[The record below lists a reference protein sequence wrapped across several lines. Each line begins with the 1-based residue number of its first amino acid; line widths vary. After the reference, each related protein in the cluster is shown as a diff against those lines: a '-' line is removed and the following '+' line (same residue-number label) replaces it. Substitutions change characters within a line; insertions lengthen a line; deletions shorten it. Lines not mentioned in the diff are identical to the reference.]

1 MATSTKQNLSL
12 GKLRRAV
19 DGNNSYTA
27 AASMSQMSGSSAT
40 SPAPV
45 KMSDFSISAVN
56 EGLSGFEYL
65 FEQTAENYEME
76 FSNEG
81 GLFNKRIANRTEN
94 LSWSFDG
101 NLDVTIGSADYI
113 AQVTAGSITN
123 TGGAV
128 AGTFN
133 QSGSLKAKFA
143 EDGQSD
149 GFNDH
154 ATRYNTSV
162 SKSIEIVDT
171 YGGVPSCLLFGSMV
185 SKSDGT
191 TIKVEDLN
199 IGDEILTVSLQGSTD
214 ESSGD
219 WENDTFNK
227 SGSFTSNTTT
237 IKRVMY
243 EFSNSYYNINN
254 GQELIT
260 GEHHMLYRE
269 AGNENWVWKT
279 APTFQVG
286 DYLMDRQGNEV
297 AISSLE
303 INQNPDGYE
312 VVQLDVEPDDFYI
325 GQTFL
330 VHNKG
335 SNDEPTYPTTQWQ
348 NAAGDFNLHLLDADT
363 SISGEGVVSAVKTI
377 GLANG
382 SGNSS
387 FSCQQPSNGNI
398 ELKVSV
404 STSGD
409 PGVNG
414 TGNSATGFGNNQNSV
429 AAASTYF
436 MRFQLIETKAN
447 PGDLDAEDRTITI
460 TNNGVS
466 NTDIDINCR
475 FESL

>member
-27 AASMSQMSGSSAT
+27 AMSMSQASGSSAT

-56 EGLSGFEYL
+56 EGVSGFTYL

-113 AQVTAGSITN
+113 AQVTAGTITN
-123 TGGAV
+123 TAGAI

-133 QSGSLKAKFA
+133 QSGSIKAKFA

-149 GFNDH
+149 GYNDH

-171 YGGVPSCLLFGSMV
+171 YGGVPSCLLFGSPV
-185 SKSDGT
+185 SKSDGSVVN
-191 TIKVEDLN
+191 VEDLD
-199 IGDEILTVSLQGSTD
+199 IGDEILTVSLPNATD
-214 ESSGD
+214 ESVGN
-219 WENDTFNK
+219 WKNDTFNQT
-227 SGSFTSNTTT
+227 GSFTQHSSSV
-237 IKRVMY
+237 KRVMY
-243 EFSNSYYNINN
+243 EFSQHYYNINS
-254 GQELIT
+254 GSELIT

-269 AGNENWVWKT
+269 AGNENWIWNF
-279 APTFQVG
+279 APTFQIG
-286 DYLMDRQGNEV
+286 DFLMDKQGNEV

-303 INQNPDGYE
+303 QHINPDGYE
-312 VVQLDVEPDDFYI
+312 VVQLDVEPDDFYV

-335 SNDEPTYPTTQWQ
+335 SDDEPTYPSTKWTT
-348 NAAGDFNLHLLDADT
+348 APGDRT
-363 SISGEGVVSAVKTI
+363 ISGNLGDTVVVDEAMTI
-377 GLANG
+377 QLANG
-382 SGNSS
+382 SGATAITNSQTS
-387 FSCQQPSNGNI
+387 AGAVTMKISY
-398 ELKVSV
+398 

-409 PGVNG
+409 PGPDG
-414 TGNSATGFGNNQNSV
+414 TGNSASGFVTFPQNSISFTTGTLHFRIQAI
-429 AAASTYF
+429 AAAS
-436 MRFQLIETKAN
+436 
-447 PGDLDAEDRTITI
+447 GDGTGTSTISF
-460 TNNGVS
+460 TNNGVTNS
-466 NTDIDINCR
+466 DLDLTLNFT
-475 FESL
+475 

>member
-1 MATSTKQNLSL
+1 MATDVKQNLSL

-27 AASMSQMSGSSAT
+27 AASMSQMSGSVAT

-45 KMSDFSISAVN
+45 KMSDFSISAVD
-56 EGLSGFEYL
+56 EGLGGFTYL
-65 FEQTAENYEME
+65 FEQTAENYQVE
-76 FSNEG
+76 FSDSG
-81 GLFNKRIANRTEN
+81 SLFNQRIASRTEN

-101 NLDVTIGSADYI
+101 TLDVTIGSADYI
-113 AQVTAGSITN
+113 AQVTAGTITN
-123 TGGAV
+123 TDGAI

-143 EDGQSD
+143 EDGQSN

-191 TIKVEDLN
+191 TTKVEDLN
-199 IGDEILTVSLQGSTD
+199 IGDEILTVSLPGSTD
-214 ESSGD
+214 ESSGN
-219 WENDTFNK
+219 WENDKFNTT
-227 SGSFTSNTTT
+227 SSFTPHSASVQ
-237 IKRVMY
+237 RVLY

-260 GEHHMLYRE
+260 GEHHMLYRQ

-286 DYLMDRQGNEV
+286 DYLMDKNGNEV
-297 AISSLE
+297 AISSIDLSV
-303 INQNPDGYE
+303 NPDGYE

-335 SNDEPTYPTTQWQ
+335 SNSEPTYPNTKFSNQ
-348 NAAGDFNLHLLDADT
+348 AGDFTMAGDMGDT
-363 SISGEGVVSAVKTI
+363 VISDLKTI
-377 GLANG
+377 QLANG
-382 SGNSS
+382 DGNTAITNSQTS
-387 FSCQQPSNGNI
+387 AGNVTLTI
-398 ELKVSV
+398 AL

-409 PGVNG
+409 PGTGGSDNSG
-414 TGNSATGFGNNQNSV
+414 TGFISFPKNDLSFTSGTLRYRIKAV
-429 AAASTYF
+429 AAAS
-436 MRFQLIETKAN
+436 
-447 PGDLDAEDRTITI
+447 GDGTGTATISF
-460 TNNGVS
+460 TNNGVTNS
-466 NTDIDINCR
+466 DMDITLN
-475 FESL
+475 FS

>member
-1 MATSTKQNLSL
+1 MATDVKQNLSL

-27 AASMSQMSGSSAT
+27 AASMSQMSGSVAT

-45 KMSDFSISAVN
+45 KMSDFSISAVD
-56 EGLSGFEYL
+56 EGLGGFTYL
-65 FEQTAENYEME
+65 FEQTAENYQVE
-76 FSNEG
+76 FSDSG
-81 GLFNKRIANRTEN
+81 SLFNQRIASRTEN

-101 NLDVTIGSADYI
+101 TLDVTIGSADYI
-113 AQVTAGSITN
+113 AQVTAGTITN
-123 TGGAV
+123 TDGAI

-143 EDGQSD
+143 EDGQSN

-191 TIKVEDLN
+191 TTKVEDLS
-199 IGDEILTVSLQGSTD
+199 IGDEILTVSLPGSTD
-214 ESSGD
+214 ESSGN
-219 WENDTFNK
+219 WENDKFNTT
-227 SGSFTSNTTT
+227 SSFTPHSASVQ
-237 IKRVMY
+237 RVLY

-260 GEHHMLYRE
+260 GEHHILHRQS
-269 AGNENWVWKT
+269 GSNECGWKT

-286 DYLMDRQGNEV
+286 DYLMDKNGNEV
-297 AISSLE
+297 AISSIDLSV
-303 INQNPDGYE
+303 NPDGYE

-335 SNDEPTYPTTQWQ
+335 SNDEPTYPNTKFSNQ
-348 NAAGDFNLHLLDADT
+348 AGDFTMAGDMGDT
-363 SISGEGVVSAVKTI
+363 VISDLKTI
-377 GLANG
+377 QLANG
-382 SGNSS
+382 DGNTAITNAQTSA
-387 FSCQQPSNGNI
+387 GNVTLTI
-398 ELKVSV
+398 AL

-409 PGVNG
+409 PGTGGSDNSG
-414 TGNSATGFGNNQNSV
+414 TGFISFPKNDLNFQSGTLRYRIKAV
-429 AAASTYF
+429 AAAS
-436 MRFQLIETKAN
+436 
-447 PGDLDAEDRTITI
+447 GDGTGSSII
-460 TNNGVS
+460 SFTNNGVTNS
-466 NTDIDINCR
+466 DMDITLN
-475 FESL
+475 FS

>member
-1 MATSTKQNLSL
+1 MATDNKQNLSL

-27 AASMSQMSGSSAT
+27 VVSMSQMSGSVAT

-45 KMSDFSISAVN
+45 KMSDFSISAVD
-56 EGLSGFEYL
+56 EGLSGFTYL
-65 FEQTAENYEME
+65 FEQTAEDYEVE
-76 FSNEG
+76 FSDEG

-101 NLDVTIGSADYI
+101 TLDVSFGGADYV
-113 AQVTAGSITN
+113 AEVTAGTITN
-123 TGGAV
+123 TAGAI

-133 QSGSLKAKFA
+133 QSGSVKAKFA

-171 YGGVPSCLLFGSMV
+171 YGGVPSCLLFGSPV
-185 SKSDGT
+185 SKSDGSVVD
-191 TIKVEDLN
+191 VEDLN

-214 ESSGD
+214 ESVGD
-219 WENDTFNK
+219 WENDTFNQ

-237 IKRVMY
+237 VKRVMY

-269 AGNENWVWKT
+269 SGNENWVWKT
-279 APTFQVG
+279 APTFEVG
-286 DYLMDRQGNEV
+286 DYLMNKQGNEV
-297 AISSLE
+297 VITSLE
-303 INQNPDGYE
+303 NNVNPDGYE

-335 SNDEPTYPTTQWQ
+335 SNDEPTYPNTKWST
-348 NAAGDFNLHLLDADT
+348 APGDETLSGDLGDT
-363 SISGEGVVSAVKTI
+363 VVSDGVRTI
-377 GLANG
+377 SLANG
-382 SGNSS
+382 DGNTAVTNSQTS
-387 FSCQQPSNGNI
+387 AAAVTM
-398 ELKVSV
+398 KVSL

-409 PGVNG
+409 PGLDG
-414 TGNSATGFGNNQNSV
+414 TGNSATGFIAFPKNNLSYTSGTLYMRFQAI
-429 AAASTYF
+429 AAAS
-436 MRFQLIETKAN
+436 
-447 PGDLDAEDRTITI
+447 GDGTGTATISF
-460 TNNGVS
+460 TNNGVTNS
-466 NTDIDINCR
+466 DVDITLN
-475 FESL
+475 FT

>member
-27 AASMSQMSGSSAT
+27 AASMSQMSGSSST

-123 TGGAV
+123 TAGAI

-171 YGGVPSCLLFGSMV
+171 YGGVPSCLLFGSQV
-185 SKSDGT
+185 SKSDGSVVN
-191 TIKVEDLN
+191 VEDLS
-199 IGDEILTVSLQGSTD
+199 IGDSILTVSLQGSTD
-214 ESSGD
+214 ESSGN
-219 WENDTFNK
+219 WQNDTFDK
-227 SGSFTSNTTT
+227 DGTFTPHSSSVQ
-237 IKRVMY
+237 RVLY

-260 GEHHMLYRE
+260 GEHHMLYRQ
-269 AGNENWVWKT
+269 AGNQNWTWQT
-279 APTFQVG
+279 APNFSVG
-286 DYLMDRQGNEV
+286 DYLMDKSGNQV
-297 AISSLE
+297 AISS
-303 INQNPDGYE
+303 IQQHVDPNGYE

-335 SNDEPTYPTTQWQ
+335 SDDEPTYPSTKFST
-348 NAAGDFNLHLLDADT
+348 APGDRTIAGSLGDT
-363 SISGEGVVSAVKTI
+363 IVVDEAMTI
-377 GLANG
+377 QLANG
-382 SGNSS
+382 SGNTAITNSQTS
-387 FSCQQPSNGNI
+387 AGAVTLTI
-398 ELKVSV
+398 AL

-409 PGVNG
+409 PGTNG
-414 TGNSATGFGNNQNSV
+414 TGNSGTGFISFPKNDLNFQSGTLHFRIKAV
-429 AAASTYF
+429 AAGS
-436 MRFQLIETKAN
+436 
-447 PGDLDAEDRTITI
+447 GDGTGSATISF
-460 TNNGVS
+460 TNNGVTNS
-466 NTDIDINCR
+466 DLDLTLNFT
-475 FESL
+475 

>member
-1 MATSTKQNLSL
+1 MATDVKQNLSL

-27 AASMSQMSGSSAT
+27 AASMSQMSGSVAT

-45 KMSDFSISAVN
+45 KMSDFSISAVD
-56 EGLSGFEYL
+56 EGLGGFTYL
-65 FEQTAENYEME
+65 FEQTAENYQVE
-76 FSNEG
+76 FSDSG
-81 GLFNKRIANRTEN
+81 SLFNQRIASRTEN

-101 NLDVTIGSADYI
+101 TLDVTIGSADYI
-113 AQVTAGSITN
+113 AQVTAGTITN
-123 TGGAV
+123 TDGAI

-143 EDGQSD
+143 EDGQSN

-191 TIKVEDLN
+191 TTKVEDLN
-199 IGDEILTVSLQGSTD
+199 IGDEILTVSLPGSTD
-214 ESSGD
+214 ESSGN
-219 WENDTFNK
+219 WENDTFNIT
-227 SGSFTSNTTT
+227 SSFTPHSASVQ
-237 IKRVMY
+237 RVLY
-243 EFSNSYYNINN
+243 EFSDSYYNINN

-260 GEHHMLYRE
+260 GEHHMLYRQ
-269 AGNENWVWKT
+269 AGSNDWIWKT

-286 DYLMDRQGNEV
+286 DYLMDKSGNEV
-297 AISSLE
+297 AISSID
-303 INQNPDGYE
+303 INVDPDGYE

-335 SNDEPTYPTTQWQ
+335 TNDEPTYPSTKFSNQ
-348 NAAGDFNLHLLDADT
+348 AGDFTMAGDMGDT
-363 SISGEGVVSAVKTI
+363 VITDLKTI
-377 GLANG
+377 QLANG
-382 SGNSS
+382 DGNTAITNAQTSA
-387 FSCQQPSNGNI
+387 GNVTLTI
-398 ELKVSV
+398 AL

-409 PGVNG
+409 PGTGGSDNSG
-414 TGNSATGFGNNQNSV
+414 TGFISFPKNDLNFQSGTLRYRIKAV
-429 AAASTYF
+429 AAAS
-436 MRFQLIETKAN
+436 
-447 PGDLDAEDRTITI
+447 GDGTGSSII
-460 TNNGVS
+460 SFTNNGVTNS
-466 NTDIDINCR
+466 DMDITLN
-475 FESL
+475 FS

>member
-1 MATSTKQNLSL
+1 MATDVKQNLSL

-19 DGNNSYTA
+19 DGNNSYSA

-56 EGLSGFEYL
+56 EGLSGFTYL
-65 FEQTAENYEME
+65 WEQTAEDYEME

-101 NLDVTIGSADYI
+101 NLGVTIGSADYI
-113 AQVTAGSITN
+113 AQVTAPSITN
-123 TGGAV
+123 TDGAI

-133 QSGSLKAKFA
+133 QSGSLMAKFA

-171 YGGVPSCLLFGSMV
+171 YGGVPICLLFGSQV
-185 SKSDGT
+185 SKSDGSVVN
-191 TIKVEDLN
+191 VEDLN

-214 ESSGD
+214 ESSGN

-227 SGSFTSNTTT
+227 SGSFSPNITTV
-237 IKRVMY
+237 KRVMY
-243 EFSNSYYNINN
+243 EFSNSYYNINS
-254 GQELIT
+254 GSEYIT
-260 GEHHMLYRE
+260 GEHHMLYRQ
-269 AGNENWVWKT
+269 AGNENWIWKT
-279 APTFQVG
+279 APTFELG
-286 DYLMDRQGNEV
+286 DYLMDKQGNDV
-297 AISSLE
+297 VISSLE
-303 INQNPDGYE
+303 TNVNPDGYE
-312 VVQLDVEPDDFYI
+312 VVQLDVEPDDFYV

-335 SNDEPTYPTTQWQ
+335 SNSEPTYPTTKFSNQS
-348 NAAGDFNLHLLDADT
+348 GDATLSGDLGDTVISDAL
-363 SISGEGVVSAVKTI
+363 SIQ
-377 GLANG
+377 LANG
-382 SGNSS
+382 SGNTAITNTQTSAGAVTLTVA
-387 FSCQQPSNGNI
+387 F
-398 ELKVSV
+398 

-409 PGVNG
+409 PGTSGTDNSG
-414 TGNSATGFGNNQNSV
+414 TGFISFPKNDLSFTSGTLRYRIKAV
-429 AAASTYF
+429 AAGS
-436 MRFQLIETKAN
+436 
-447 PGDLDAEDRTITI
+447 GDGTGSSII
-460 TNNGVS
+460 SFTNNGVTNS
-466 NTDIDINCR
+466 DCDITLN
-475 FESL
+475 FT

>member
-19 DGNNSYTA
+19 DGNDSYTA

-56 EGLSGFEYL
+56 EGLSGFTYL
-65 FEQTAENYEME
+65 FEQTAEDYEMQ
-76 FSNEG
+76 FTNEG

-101 NLDVTIGSADYI
+101 NLDVSFGGADYI
-113 AQVTAGSITN
+113 ATVTAGSITN
-123 TGGAV
+123 TAGAI

-185 SKSDGT
+185 SKSDGSVV
-191 TIKVEDLN
+191 KVEDLN
-199 IGDEILTVSLQGSTD
+199 IGDSILTVSLQGSTD
-214 ESSGD
+214 ESVGD
-219 WENDTFNK
+219 WKNDVFNQ
-227 SGSFTSNTTT
+227 SGSFTPHSSSVQ
-237 IKRVMY
+237 RVLY

-260 GEHHMLYRE
+260 GEHHMLYRQ
-269 AGNENWVWKT
+269 AGNENWTWQT
-279 APTFQVG
+279 APNFSVG
-286 DYLMDRQGNEV
+286 DYLMDKSGNQV
-297 AISSLE
+297 VISS
-303 INQNPDGYE
+303 IQQHVDPDGYE

-335 SNDEPTYPTTQWQ
+335 SDSEPTYPSTKFSNQ
-348 NAAGDFNLHLLDADT
+348 AGDFTMTGDMGDT
-363 SISGEGVVSAVKTI
+363 VISDLKTI
-377 GLANG
+377 QLANG
-382 SGNSS
+382 SGNTAITNSQTS
-387 FSCQQPSNGNI
+387 AGNVTLTI
-398 ELKVSV
+398 AL

-409 PGVNG
+409 PGTGGSDNSG
-414 TGNSATGFGNNQNSV
+414 TGFISFPKNDLSFTSGTLRYRIKAV
-429 AAASTYF
+429 AAAS
-436 MRFQLIETKAN
+436 
-447 PGDLDAEDRTITI
+447 GDGTGTATISF
-460 TNNGVS
+460 TNNGVTNS
-466 NTDIDINCR
+466 DMDITLN
-475 FESL
+475 FT

>member
-1 MATSTKQNLSL
+1 MATDVKQNLSL

-27 AASMSQMSGSSAT
+27 AASMSQMSGSVAT

-45 KMSDFSISAVN
+45 KMSDFSISAVD
-56 EGLSGFEYL
+56 EGLGGFTYL
-65 FEQTAENYEME
+65 FEQTAENYQVE
-76 FSNEG
+76 FSDSG
-81 GLFNKRIANRTEN
+81 SLFNQRIASRTEN

-101 NLDVTIGSADYI
+101 TLDVTIGSADYI
-113 AQVTAGSITN
+113 AQVTAGTITN
-123 TGGAV
+123 TDGAI

-143 EDGQSD
+143 EDGQSN

-191 TIKVEDLN
+191 TTKVEDLN
-199 IGDEILTVSLQGSTD
+199 IGDEILTVSLPGSTD
-214 ESSGD
+214 ESSGN
-219 WENDTFNK
+219 WENDKFNIT
-227 SGSFTSNTTT
+227 SSFTPHSASVQ
-237 IKRVMY
+237 RVLY

-260 GEHHMLYRE
+260 GEHHMLYRQ
-269 AGNENWVWKT
+269 AGSNDWIWKT

-286 DYLMDRQGNEV
+286 DYLMDKSGNEV
-297 AISSLE
+297 AISSIDLSVD
-303 INQNPDGYE
+303 PDGYE

-335 SNDEPTYPTTQWQ
+335 TNDEPTYPSTKFSNQ
-348 NAAGDFNLHLLDADT
+348 AGDFTMAGDMGDT
-363 SISGEGVVSAVKTI
+363 VISDLKTI
-377 GLANG
+377 QLANG
-382 SGNSS
+382 DGNTAITNAQTSA
-387 FSCQQPSNGNI
+387 GNVTLTI
-398 ELKVSV
+398 AL

-409 PGVNG
+409 PGTGGSDNSG
-414 TGNSATGFGNNQNSV
+414 TGFISFPKNDLSFTSGTLRYRIKAV
-429 AAASTYF
+429 AAAS
-436 MRFQLIETKAN
+436 
-447 PGDLDAEDRTITI
+447 GDGTGTATISF
-460 TNNGVS
+460 TNNGVTNS
-466 NTDIDINCR
+466 DMDITLN
-475 FESL
+475 FS